1 MFAYLTPKE
10 QVRKLQQE
18 NRALKEH
25 VKILEDALVELAAI
39 ISEEEEE
46 ELHNG

>member
-1 MFAYLTPKE
+1 MFKHLTPKE
-10 QVRKLQQE
+10 QVQKLQRE

-25 VKILEDALVELAAI
+25 IKILEDAIVELAAI

-46 ELHNG
+46 EEEDG